1 MAIAPLQMWIRT
13 IPAATKPRTVMTH
26 PRMVIIAAPSVSLGT
41 ASAVLQTKT
50 YAWNSRDVLFAG
62 LTHFEEFRF
71 FDASLEPEER
81 NPLNGQAFHLQHTEY
96 LEHVDLLWELSR
108 ERVAAG
114 SLDQFLK
121 RDRKSIRYRIPVDKK
136 FLDELTEW
144 RQELASSIHRSNPAT
159 DTKTLNDVVQRLLDR
174 IIFIRI
180 AEDRR
185 GIESRQL
192 QDIVELWEQRGGKR
206 PIMDDLV
213 GLFPTT
219 VLRIFV
225 V

>member
-13 IPAATKPRTVMTH
+13 IPAATRPRTVMTH
-26 PRMVIIAAPSVSLGT
+26 PRTVIIAAPSVSLGT

-144 RQELASSIHRSNPAT
+144 RQELASSIAVAPAS
-159 DTKTLNDVVQRLLDR
+159 RLADSPRTRWLPK
-174 IIFIRI
+174 
-180 AEDRR
+180 
-185 GIESRQL
+185 GS
-192 QDIVELWEQRGGKR
+192 
-206 PIMDDLV
+206 
-213 GLFPTT
+213 
-219 VLRIFV
+219 
-225 V
+225 